1 MPKKI
6 EDLSYEE
13 VMEQITNITNYLDRK
28 DLSLEESIE
37 AFAHGTKL
45 TNHAKK
51 LLNFAEA
58 KIKNVISK
66 ERENDWD
73 QRFESDDIFD
83 WV

>member
-13 VMEQITNITNYLDRK
+13 TMEQITNITNYLERK
-28 DLSLEESIE
+28 DLTLEESID

-51 LLNFAEA
+51 LLNFAED
-58 KIKNVISK
+58 KIKKVLDKEHIDDSK
-66 ERENDWD
+66 KL
-73 QRFESDDIFD
+73 ESKNIFD

>member
-13 VMEQITNITNYLDRK
+13 TMEQITNITNYLERK

-51 LLNFAEA
+51 LLNFAED
-58 KIKNVISK
+58 KIKKVLDKEHVDDSK
-66 ERENDWD
+66 KL
-73 QRFESDDIFD
+73 ESKNIFD
-83 WV
+83 

>member
-13 VMEQITNITNYLDRK
+13 AMEQITNIVNYLDRK
-28 DLSLEESIE
+28 DLTLEESIE

-51 LLNFAEA
+51 LLNFAED
-58 KIKNVISK
+58 KISK
-66 ERENDWD
+66 ILDKEHVDD
-73 QRFESDDIFD
+73 SKKLESKNIFD

>member
-13 VMEQITNITNYLDRK
+13 TMEQITNITNYLERK
-28 DLSLEESIE
+28 DLTLEESID

-51 LLNFAEA
+51 LLNFAED
-58 KIKNVISK
+58 KIKKLLDKEHVDDSK
-66 ERENDWD
+66 KL
-73 QRFESDDIFD
+73 ESKNIFD
-83 WV
+83 

>member
-13 VMEQITNITNYLDRK
+13 TMEQITNITNYLERK
-28 DLSLEESIE
+28 DLTLEESID

-51 LLNFAEA
+51 LLNFAED
-58 KIKNVISK
+58 KIKKDLDKEHVDDSK
-66 ERENDWD
+66 KL
-73 QRFESDDIFD
+73 ESKNIFD
-83 WV
+83 

>member
-13 VMEQITNITNYLDRK
+13 TMEQITNITNYLERK
-28 DLSLEESIE
+28 DLTLEESID

-51 LLNFAEA
+51 LLNFAED
-58 KIKNVISK
+58 KIKKVLDKEHIDDSK
-66 ERENDWD
+66 KL
-73 QRFESDDIFD
+73 ESKNIFD
-83 WV
+83 

>member
-13 VMEQITNITNYLDRK
+13 TMEQITNITNYLERK
-28 DLSLEESIE
+28 DLALEESID

-51 LLNFAEA
+51 LLNFAED
-58 KIKNVISK
+58 KIKKVLDKEHIDDSK
-66 ERENDWD
+66 KL
-73 QRFESDDIFD
+73 ESKNIFD